1 MRLVWVA
8 YMDPAG
14 FGAVRPKIAPDW
26 MKKDE
31 SASKDEP
38 TPMKLVEVLDTG
50 MGGAWPAMDF
60 MDLRTTPAELK
71 DFFRSDDGK
80 LTSFFDYPDTCTQAV
95 FAKVR
100 DESDGVHLL
109 LSCRGS
115 T

>member
-1 MRLVWVA
+1 
-8 YMDPAG
+8 
-14 FGAVRPKIAPDW
+14 
-26 MKKDE
+26 
-31 SASKDEP
+31 
-38 TPMKLVEVLDTG
+38 MKLVEVLDTG

-115 T
+115 TSPQDWATNAVSMKTRFEPQLDDIDGAGDPR